1 MFSLA
6 LLHVVNMPKLVVEIP
21 WELESEFK
29 VIPKL
34 ELSIFMS
41 EMLKDKLSRLVRFKE
56 IVSKSKLTE
65 EQAAELANEVSES
78 LAKKYDKLF
87 SKR

>member
-1 MFSLA
+1 
-6 LLHVVNMPKLVVEIP
+6 MPKLVVEIP
-21 WELESEFK
+21 WELESEFR

-41 EMLKDKLSRLVRFKE
+41 EMLKDKLSRLVRFKK

-78 LAKKYDKLF
+78 LAKRYDKLL